1 MSIDMTPYG
10 RYPDDDR
17 YPQDEQGRD
26 QDDGD
31 LDGGLDGAAE
41 NTAGHDGGAGQTET
55 AGSANRERKPA
66 SRHAVR
72 KVVAKTLAVVEAS
85 EPVRR
90 LVASQI
96 GVKKTEAFALSVAV
110 LSVQGRP
117 AGLQP
122 VQDRMGQ
129 GREEVLFAL
138 FGASRQQR
146 REVWSVLRG
155 LDLVEGGLPVQEV
168 GAARQIVDL
177 VSGMSSEHRRT
188 VVEAIALIQG

>member
-17 YPQDEQGRD
+17 YPQNEQGRD
-26 QDDGD
+26 RPDDD
-31 LDGGLDGAAE
+31 LDDSVEAPEE

-55 AGSANRERKPA
+55 TGSANRERKPT
-66 SRHAVR
+66 SRHALR

-117 AGLQP
+117 AGLLH
-122 VQDRMGQ
+122 VQDLMGQ

-177 VSGMSSEHRRT
+177 VSGMSPEHRRT